1 MFVYQCVP
9 AIATEESASVLDGF
23 PTLVSD
29 YLDIM
34 AGEEM
39 SKDHDSVHDEG
50 SFTVFDVEEPLEPS
64 KMVRA
69 ADLSSV
75 LPALEKVSCQ
85 PGPRTLVVNAVK
97 ISKGNVDHAQIIV
110 LDAVEPPRISCPIQQ
125 LFPDAP
131 VGTRLTMIKK
141 YSEFQFRPNAT
152 ASQWIDA
159 GKLDL
164 QVKPEFFPKLIV
176 KTEF

>member
-1 MFVYQCVP
+1 MYQCVP
-9 AIATEESASVLDGF
+9 VIPAENSARVLDIF
-23 PTLVSD
+23 ATLLGEYS
-29 YLDIM
+29 YNM

-39 SKDHDSVHDEG
+39 SKDHDSTTDEG
-50 SFTVFDVEEPLEPS
+50 SLTVFDLEVPLEPS

-85 PGPRTLVVNAVK
+85 PGPRTLVVNAVR
-97 ISKGNVDHAQIIV
+97 ISKGNVDHAQVIV
-110 LDAVEPPRISCPIQQ
+110 LDAAEPPRISCPIQQ
-125 LFPDAP
+125 LFPEAP

-164 QVKPEFFPKLIV
+164 QVKLEFLH
-176 KTEF
+176 

>member
-1 MFVYQCVP
+1 MYQCVP
-9 AIATEESASVLDGF
+9 VIATEKGVSDLDVF
-23 PTLVSD
+23 FTLGGD
-29 YLDIM
+29 YLDNM

-39 SKDHDSVHDEG
+39 SKDHDSIHDEG
-50 SFTVFDVEEPLEPS
+50 SVTVFDVEEPLDPS

-75 LPALEKVSCQ
+75 LPALETVSCQ

-97 ISKGNVDHAQIIV
+97 VSKGNVDHAQVIV
-110 LDAVEPPRISCPIQQ
+110 LDAAEPPRISCPIQQ

-164 QVKPEFFPKLIV
+164 QVNL
-176 KTEF
+176 